1 MHVKVNRDE
10 PDFNQTGANGAPT
23 ILKREARDRPPRHG
37 RSHPRSS
44 AASSPRNTGRNL
56 AQVPFF
62 GDIPIIGILFQHRQ
76 ANDTRNELVI
86 FLTPRI
92 VNRGEALGR

>member
-1 MHVKVNRDE
+1 
-10 PDFNQTGANGAPT
+10 
-23 ILKREARDRPPRHG
+23 
-37 RSHPRSS
+37 
-44 AASSPRNTGRNL
+44 
-56 AQVPFF
+56 VPFF
-62 GDIPIIGILFQHRQ
+62 GDIPIIGILFQHRS